1 MRDLFIIIL
10 SGFSKKEEKHDKHK
24 QNHMLMDAIHV
35 VEEASEE
42 VGLNIEPDMGTEPI
56 ISPQKGEQKYLAD
69 KERRE
74 KIAATTKGEIFKTI
88 F

>member
-1 MRDLFIIIL
+1 MRNWFIIL
-10 SGFSKKEEKHDKHK
+10 SSEFSKKEEKHNKHK
-24 QNHMLMDAIHV
+24 HNHMLMDAIHA

-42 VGLNIEPDMGTEPI
+42 VGRNIEPDTKNEPI

-74 KIAATTKGEIFKTI
+74 KIAAVTKGEIFKTI

>member
-1 MRDLFIIIL
+1 
-10 SGFSKKEEKHDKHK
+10 
-24 QNHMLMDAIHV
+24 MLMDAIHV

-42 VGLNIEPDMGTEPI
+42 VGLNIEPDTKNEPI
-56 ISPQKGEQKYLAD
+56 ISPQKGEQKYVAD

-74 KIAATTKGEIFKTI
+74 KIAAVTKGEIFKTI

>member
-1 MRDLFIIIL
+1 
-10 SGFSKKEEKHDKHK
+10 
-24 QNHMLMDAIHV
+24 MLMDAIHV

-42 VGLNIEPDMGTEPI
+42 VGLNIEPDIRNEPI

-74 KIAATTKGEIFKTI
+74 KIAAITKGEFLKRS
-88 F
+88 FN